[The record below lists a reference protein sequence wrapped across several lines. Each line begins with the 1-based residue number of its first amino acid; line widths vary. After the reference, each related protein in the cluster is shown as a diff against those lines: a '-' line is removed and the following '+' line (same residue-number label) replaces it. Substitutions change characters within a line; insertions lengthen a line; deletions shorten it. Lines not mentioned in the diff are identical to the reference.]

1 MVVERKDG
9 SSEKRWFH
17 MVVLRPHKLRVPVAV
32 ILRATTKQDEGK
44 VNCQD
49 VSQSAQGGDKSRR
62 TCQLLWSVLEC
73 VSFIQGP
80 IEVSHSRQER
90 GVGRRQVRLLLRKL
104 RGLYTYCAIY
114 LLSYYGV
121 FESKQ

>member
-1 MVVERKDG
+1 
-9 SSEKRWFH
+9 

-32 ILRATTKQDEGK
+32 ILCTTTKQGEGK